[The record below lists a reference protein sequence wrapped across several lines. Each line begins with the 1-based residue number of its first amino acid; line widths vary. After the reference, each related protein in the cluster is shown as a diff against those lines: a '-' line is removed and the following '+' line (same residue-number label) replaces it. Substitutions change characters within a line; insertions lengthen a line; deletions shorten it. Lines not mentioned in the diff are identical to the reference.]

1 MNELITELAYFKAD
15 TPREELEEW
24 ATLAEAEIDRMS
36 EKEGAVYYLV
46 LSEFH
51 AVYLRDI
58 QTGYEMLKRINVNMT
73 CITD

>member
-1 MNELITELAYFKAD
+1 MN
-15 TPREELEEW
+15 
-24 ATLAEAEIDRMS
+24 

-46 LSEFH
+46 LSEFY

-58 QTGYEMLKRINVNMT
+58 QTGYEMLKRINMNMA